1 MASRN
6 SLQTP
11 ECQTT
16 YTRIGSCFAP
26 RATPKSC
33 NIARIAPILSRQV
46 SGEEEENIK
55 ALLNKTWHVFGLS
68 PLYNF
73 ERKSSAFQRYSKSLS
88 SALEAES
95 HKGCFVDN
103 DVPGSVE
110 IGGIRG
116 LTVNIGDQ
124 NAVGIFVRGKN
135 RKAEDAMVYTALFCC
150 VNLQFCPIPKDLQAS
165 FKYFP
170 IMLASG
176 PVAIMN
182 SINNWLESQF
192 DCRVTKLKF
201 SSNDLLWMASLWSAY
216 TPVPKSRPL
225 ELVYA
230 VPQECEGLSKIT
242 YRMAAADAKRLL
254 DIVHPDDSDELT
266 EEEVQAYFDA
276 LESHLC
282 YMFHAKL
289 GTMYLRTVGNSIAY
303 VSTDGKI
310 KLFSMDY
317 VFNVLAHLTQLSV
330 ERFTG
335 TSLQTLPFS
344 QNE

>member
-1 MASRN
+1 MSCRHQNVRQHTVRLGHALCHEQLPKAAT
-6 SLQTP
+6 LQ
-11 ECQTT
+11 
-16 YTRIGSCFAP
+16 
-26 RATPKSC
+26 
-33 NIARIAPILSRQV
+33 ARIDPVSSRSV

-103 DVPGSVE
+103 DIPGNVD
-110 IGGIRG
+110 IGGVRG

-124 NAVGIFVRGKN
+124 NAVGIFVKGKN
-135 RKAEDAMVYTALFCC
+135 RKAEDAMVYTALLCC
-150 VNLQFCPIPKDLQAS
+150 VNLQFSPIPKDLETF

-170 IMLASG
+170 IMLARG
-176 PVAIMN
+176 PVAIMDTVN
-182 SINNWLESQF
+182 EWLESQF
-192 DCRVTKLKF
+192 DCRVTRLKF
-201 SSNDLLWMASLWSAY
+201 SSNDLLWMTSLWSAY

-230 VPQECEGLSKIT
+230 VPQECKGLSKIT
-242 YRMAAADAKRLL
+242 YTMAAVDAKRLL
-254 DIVHPDDSDELT
+254 DAVHPVDSDELT
-266 EEEVQAYFDA
+266 EEEVQAFFDA
-276 LESHLC
+276 LEGHFC
-282 YMFHAKL
+282 YIFHVKL
-289 GTMYLRTVGNSIAY
+289 GTMCLRTVGNSIAY

-310 KLFSMDY
+310 KLFSMDF

-335 TSLQTLPFS
+335 TSLPTLPFS
-344 QNE
+344 HNE